1 MSGSVNL
8 AIIQGNLGRDP
19 DIRNTQAG
27 GKIANMSI
35 ATSEQ
40 WRDRQSGERR
50 EKTEWVRVCVF
61 NEALVN
67 VIEKYLKKGST
78 VYVEGELR
86 TRKWSGNDGVERLST
101 EVVLTQYRGVLKL
114 MGSPRGQTDNGDR
127 SQRQPDRTD
136 PKGNPQWDAPR
147 GGSTGGDLDDEIPFA
162 PEWR

>member
-1 MSGSVNL
+1 MNASVNL

-19 DIRNTQAG
+19 DIRNTQTG

-40 WRDRQSGERR
+40 WKDRQSGERR

-61 NEALVN
+61 NEALVK
-67 VIEKYLKKGST
+67 VIEQYVKKGST

-86 TRKWSGNDGVERLST
+86 TRKWSGQDGVERVST

-114 MGSPRGQTDNGDR
+114 MGSPKRENGSTGTAPR
-127 SQRQPDRTD
+127 PPDRTD
-136 PKGNPQWDAPR
+136 PRGNPEWDR
-147 GGSTGGDLDDEIPFA
+147 GGIAGGRPDDDLDDSIPF
-162 PEWR
+162 